1 MEHHFLPSLSLSV
14 HRTCSQAT
22 RTRLNNEKKK
32 GKKEQNQVGVAGIA
46 AVIGVAAT
54 DIKVSNGNE
63 LEIAFD
69 LFDRDGENTDEADTI
84 EGNYRT
90 ACAARRHKIALR
102 HCQTQKKSRQEQWRE
117 RERQQQPR
125 SASSLAVFP
134 NFICNA
140 H

>member
-1 MEHHFLPSLSLSV
+1 M
-14 HRTCSQAT
+14 
-22 RTRLNNEKKK
+22 
-32 GKKEQNQVGVAGIA
+32 AGIA

-69 LFDRDGENTDEADTI
+69 LFDRDEADTV

-117 RERQQQPR
+117 RERER
-125 SASSLAVFP
+125 GSSSLVPPRLLRYSQTSFVMHT
-134 NFICNA
+134 N
-140 H
+140 